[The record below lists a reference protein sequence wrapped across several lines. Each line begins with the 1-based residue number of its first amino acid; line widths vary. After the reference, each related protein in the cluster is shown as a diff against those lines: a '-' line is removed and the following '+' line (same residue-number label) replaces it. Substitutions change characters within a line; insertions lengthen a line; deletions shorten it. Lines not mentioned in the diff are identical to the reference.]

1 MNMGLRVGEV
11 IEASTDAFIAQAY
24 RLYEAPPLGALVRA
38 GNDPPIYGVVC
49 YTTTRGIDPGR
60 RPIARG
66 EHLPDE
72 ASVYQDNPQLE
83 HLLKTE
89 FNVVII
95 GHREQDLIRHYLP
108 PLPPRIHAFVH
119 RCSPQEGRDVTREL
133 GFLGL
138 LLNSRASSD
147 DALAALVRE
156 AARCHDDPQ
165 AFLVRAGKEMV
176 VLLQGQGIRLN
187 GLLRRLA

>member
-1 MNMGLRVGEV
+1 MNMDLRVGEIIRGV
-11 IEASTDAFIAQAY
+11 HGRVHRSGVPPLRSA
-24 RLYEAPPLGALVRA
+24 PLGALVRA
-38 GNDPPIYGVVC
+38 GNDPPVYGVVC

-95 GHREQDLIRHYLP
+95 GHREQDVIRHYLP

-119 RCSPQEGRDVTREL
+119 RCSPQEGRDVTRDL
-133 GFLGL
+133 GFLEL

-147 DALAALVRE
+147 EALAALVRE
-156 AARCHDDPQ
+156 AARYHDDPQ
-165 AFLVRAGKEMV
+165 AFLVRAGKELV